1 MNETSGVWRNQIILA
16 LALMLIGFGFV
27 IQMRS
32 YERLSE
38 RLESESEAD
47 LVEIIDELNGEIE
60 DIRGEL
66 LNERMKLTE
75 FRDANVDGQAMLT
88 RTSEEIVELAKFV
101 GEAEATGP
109 GAVIE
114 IKNKENLL
122 VGLDIRQV
130 VEELRAS
137 GAWAISINGHR
148 LAHSTGIW
156 RSDGKLFLDGREL
169 ELDLRIEALGP
180 PTLLAQ
186 AITLPRGI
194 RDKLETLRGVEV
206 AVREE
211 TSVRLGP
218 VEKQGD
224 ARLTKPV
231 DDTIKQ

>member
-1 MNETSGVWRNQIILA
+1 MNEPARGWRNQIVLA
-16 LALMLIGFGFV
+16 LALMLVGFGFV
-27 IQMRS
+27 IQMRTH
-32 YERLSE
+32 ERLSE

-66 LNERMKLTE
+66 LNERIKLME
-75 FRDANVDGQAMLT
+75 FRDSNVDGQAMLT

-101 GEAEATGP
+101 GEAEAAGP
-109 GAVIE
+109 GVAIE

-122 VGLDIRQV
+122 VGLDIRQII
-130 VEELRAS
+130 EELRAS

-148 LAHSTGIW
+148 LAHSAGIW
-156 RSDGKLFLDGREL
+156 RRDGKLFLDGREL
-169 ELDLRIEALGP
+169 GPDLRVEALGP

-206 AVREE
+206 TVREE
-211 TSVRLGP
+211 TLIRLGP
-218 VEKQGD
+218 IKKQRD
-224 ARLTKPV
+224 ARLTEPV

>member
-1 MNETSGVWRNQIILA
+1 MNRPVGVWRNQIILA
-16 LALMLIGFGFV
+16 LAMMLVGFGFV

-32 YERLSE
+32 HERLSE

-66 LNERMKLTE
+66 LNERIKLME
-75 FRDANVDGQAMLT
+75 FRDSNVDGQAMLT

-101 GEAEATGP
+101 GEVEAIGP
-109 GAVIE
+109 GVAIDIE
-114 IKNKENLL
+114 NRENLL
-122 VGLDIRQV
+122 VGLDIRQI

-148 LAHSTGIW
+148 LAHSAGIW
-156 RSDGKLFLDGREL
+156 RSDGKLFLDGNEL
-169 ELDLRIEALGP
+169 ESDLRIEALGP
-180 PTLLAQ
+180 PTLRAQ

-194 RDKLETLRGVEV
+194 RDKLETLRGVGV
-206 AVREE
+206 TVRENA
-211 TSVRLGP
+211 SIRLGP
-218 VEKQGD
+218 TEKQD
-224 ARLTKPV
+224 DVRLTEPV